1 MKTKPLSGLKVL
13 ELASVLA
20 GPSVGMFL
28 AELGATVT
36 KIENPRT
43 QGDVTRHWKQKTED
57 PKSMSSAYFA
67 SVNWGKTHLFID
79 LKDEAGAA
87 QVRSMAAQSDVILTN
102 YRAGQGEHYGLD
114 YLSVKKTNPK
124 VIYGHVSGFGEDDGR
139 AAYDVVLQAES
150 GYMFMNGHQQ
160 DEPTK
165 LPIALI
171 DILAA
176 HQLRE
181 GLLLALLNRER
192 TGEGAHV
199 SVSLFDAAITALSN
213 QATNWLMNGHIPQ
226 RVGSPH
232 PNICPYGEVLTTMDE
247 RHIVLAVGSEQ
258 QFASLCDVLGLQE
271 LKTDP
276 KFIDNQIRI
285 ENRTELK
292 DRMVAKA
299 RQMQSEPLMKDFL
312 LKGVPAGIIK
322 NMKEVFE
329 LPKAEALVLEDVLED
344 GRKAR
349 RVSQVAFRIS

>member
-1 MKTKPLSGLKVL
+1 
-13 ELASVLA
+13 
-20 GPSVGMFL
+20 
-28 AELGATVT
+28 
-36 KIENPRT
+36 
-43 QGDVTRHWKQKTED
+43 
-57 PKSMSSAYFA
+57 
-67 SVNWGKTHLFID
+67 
-79 LKDEAGAA
+79 
-87 QVRSMAAQSDVILTN
+87 
-102 YRAGQGEHYGLD
+102 
-114 YLSVKKTNPK
+114 
-124 VIYGHVSGFGEDDGR
+124 
-139 AAYDVVLQAES
+139 
-150 GYMFMNGHQQ
+150 MFMNGHQQ

-232 PNICPYGEVLTTMDE
+232 PNICPYGEVLTTLDE